1 MKSKHFIL
9 KAYLALLVSFVS
21 SIFSM
26 IIVSEN
32 RAQPP
37 KNPPV
42 QEARNVFEQYL
53 ERLKTFDLEGA
64 KQFWNK
70 DEVNGC
76 PYFDWTIS
84 PPNDV
89 KQEIAMQCIGYNHE
103 VVDSMLRQDG
113 IILTIRFTLKG
124 EYKSWQAPDTIYK
137 NRYLVKEADRW
148 ALANPVKILTTGWNK
163 HGSKYFDLHFSDQTI
178 PDSLFY
184 GYVDSSYQKMA
195 ALFGYVI
202 TDKPTAY
209 LCQSARELQQLSAY
223 GRPVP
228 ARALPECNTLF
239 STFNESPMAKTLP
252 EINMHLFSHE
262 AIHILAFKMFGEDR
276 WSVPL
281 LREGFAV
288 AFEGTGGIPP
298 EVTFSWAKQA
308 MEQSKNPGLRAL
320 DDPRTFYSKENRN
333 YALAGSFVKFLLKK
347 YGAGK
352 FKAFY
357 SGFSEPAKIDL
368 ALKAAYEKSVD
379 EIEKEWEDFVA
390 NTEISFDKKW
400 SEFTLELVDR

>member
-9 KAYLALLVSFVS
+9 KAYLALLVSFIS
-21 SIFSM
+21 LIFSM

-42 QEARNVFEQYL
+42 QEARNVLEQYL

-70 DEVNGC
+70 DEVKGC

-103 VVDSMLRQDG
+103 VVDSTLRQDG

-124 EYKSWQAPDTIYK
+124 EYKSWQAPDTIYR

-163 HGSKYFDLHFSDQTI
+163 HGSKYFDLHFSDQTM

-202 TDKPTAY
+202 TDEPTAY

-239 STFNESPMAKTLP
+239 STFNESPRAKTLP

-308 MEQSKNPGLRAL
+308 MEQGKNLGLRAL
-320 DDPRTFYSKENRN
+320 DDSRTFYSKENRN

-347 YGAGK
+347 YGAEK
-352 FKAFY
+352 FKVFY
-357 SGFSEPAKIDL
+357 SRLSEPARLDV
-368 ALKAAYEKSVD
+368 AMNEAYEKSVD
-379 EIEKEWEDFVA
+379 EIGKEWEDFVA